1 MAYSSKISS
10 HNSQRTFP
18 IKLTVTNLRMS
29 VLQPFLPLFLFPRF
43 PVIINPVPRE
53 RGKVRVNDPKN
64 PTVSSVPSSKKEEKK
79 NDRSQSTERA
89 VDKFSSRNLK
99 RGSLSLR
106 REGGL
111 ERRRGR
117 KKKEKYM
124 GRDKRRGIGCK
135 QGRKLRGIEN
145 REEGEEEAFESSF

>member
-1 MAYSSKISS
+1 M
-10 HNSQRTFP
+10 
-18 IKLTVTNLRMS
+18 
-29 VLQPFLPLFLFPRF
+29 
-43 PVIINPVPRE
+43 
-53 RGKVRVNDPKN
+53 RVNDPKN

-79 NDRSQSTERA
+79 NDRSQSTER